1 MKRLNIKLMLVAVIM
16 ALLGVFSYNE
26 RVFADGKRAFA
37 VSPMSQRIILKP
49 GETYR
54 GSLTVANPTTAT
66 EDFNYLVTV
75 VPFYPAKLNNGVDD
89 YGTVTYTEK
98 TNANMI
104 VDWIT
109 VDNPEGT
116 LVPNEEKAITFS
128 ITVPKAAP
136 AGGQY
141 LALLVRENPDIKVED
156 DSMSV
161 TEIMQMAHVIYA
173 DVAGTT
179 IKSGEITE
187 NDFPSFL
194 MSNKLEA
201 TSMVKNSGNIHTDAE
216 YILQVW
222 PIFSDEEICTNEE
235 NAETSLVLPNTER
248 YHAETCDLPSLGIF
262 RAKQTVKI
270 FGEESVLEKTII
282 VCPLWLLFSILFV
295 IIGLIIWIVIRIR
308 SRKKAKAEIED

>member
-1 MKRLNIKLMLVAVIM
+1 
-16 ALLGVFSYNE
+16 
-26 RVFADGKRAFA
+26 
-37 VSPMSQRIILKP
+37 
-49 GETYR
+49 
-54 GSLTVANPTTAT
+54 
-66 EDFNYLVTV
+66 
-75 VPFYPAKLNNGVDD
+75 
-89 YGTVTYTEK
+89 
-98 TNANMI
+98 MI